1 MQFHVAGHVGQG
13 RRELIHQHLARLAQ
27 VVYVGVVAV
36 TGVGQLLHQAL
47 VVVVHAKT
55 QGGQRDA
62 ALALIGSQLLE
73 AVEVADADVEVTI
86 GGQQDAIDA
95 AFDQVLA
102 RLLVGQLDARLPCRR
117 TTGAELIDGRTDL
130 RLVAAG
136 RGIEHHLAVTGIGDQ
151 RDAILRAQLLDQQF
165 QGALHHRQAFT
176 AMHRAGHIH
185 QEYQVGRRQLLN
197 AAIRRLDGDA
207 QQARLRIPRR
217 HRQFSADAER
227 RIALRQ
233 RVGVGK
239 VVDQFLQTHGVLR
252 WQLPAI
258 EEAPHVGVA
267 TGINIDAE
275 GGHRRLGD
283 SENRVIGVG
292 LILLARFV
300 TVARRQDIGDGRR
313 CVSQGR
319 QTLVASLGTHLGR
332 CGRSQALAYER

>member
-1 MQFHVAGHVGQG
+1 MQFHVAGHGGQG
-13 RRELIHQHLARLAQ
+13 RAELIDQHLACLAQ
-27 VVYVGVVAV
+27 VVDVGVVAV

-47 VVVVHAKT
+47 VVVVHAET
-55 QGGQRDA
+55 QGGQRDT
-62 ALALIGSQLLE
+62 ALAPVGGQLLE
-73 AVEVADADVEVTI
+73 AVEVTDANVEVAI

-130 RLVAAG
+130 RLVATG
-136 RGIEHHLAVTGIGDQ
+136 RGIEQHLAVTGIGDQ
-151 RDAILRAQLLDQQF
+151 RDAILRTQLLDQQF
-165 QGALHHRQAFT
+165 QGALHHWQAFA
-176 AMHRAGHIH
+176 AMHRTRHVDQKH
-185 QEYQVGRRQLLN
+185 QVGRRQLLN

-217 HRQFSADAER
+217 HRQFGADTER

-252 WQLPAI
+252 WQFPAI

-275 GGHRRLGD
+275 GGHRRLDD
-283 SENRVIGVG
+283 SEHRVVGVG
-292 LILLARFV
+292 LVLLARLV
-300 TVARRQDIGDGRR
+300 TVARRQSIGQGSRHI
-313 CVSQGR
+313 SQVR
-319 QTLVASLGTHLGR
+319 QTLVAGLGMHLGSR
-332 CGRSQALAYER
+332 RRSQALAYER